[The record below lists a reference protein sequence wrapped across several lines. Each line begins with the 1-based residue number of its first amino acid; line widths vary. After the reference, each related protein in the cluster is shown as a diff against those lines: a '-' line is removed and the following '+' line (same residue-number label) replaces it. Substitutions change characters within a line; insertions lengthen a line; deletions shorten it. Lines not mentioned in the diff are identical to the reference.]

1 MDKKTTSKKKPAKK
15 TTTRKKTTTARK
27 PRTTTARTSTKKTTK
42 AKVEKVVVEAE
53 VKVAKRKT
61 TKVEAKKKTEA
72 KTATRSRKKSSS
84 RNSTRSNKNTKAV
97 EPQKEIQQAAPKKV
111 EAVKEKVNHKPN
123 HHQHTNSN
131 NNSNANNKV
140 NTTSSK
146 NNSQNF
152 SSNQKSSNNDSTV
165 TINQNVAIL
174 IDGNNIEK
182 SIHSLFNRKSAML
195 DFDNIIPKLLRKRGL
210 NRLIYFREGLH
221 ISSKLAERLHKN
233 YFGTVVP
240 CHKSADIPLSI
251 TATQLAEKVDTI
263 IILSGDSDYVDLVR
277 HLRSRGVRV
286 EIAAIKQTT
295 AKILIDEADFF
306 TEITKTDCYVR

>member
-1 MDKKTTSKKKPAKK
+1 MDKKTPSKKKPAKK
-15 TTTRKKTTTARK
+15 NTTRKQTTAKKSKTTSSRSRRSSK
-27 PRTTTARTSTKKTTK
+27 PK
-42 AKVEKVVVEAE
+42 AEKVADTAE
-53 VKVAKRKT
+53 VKVKKVATKKAETRKKPT
-61 TKVEAKKKTEA
+61 TK
-72 KTATRSRKKSSS
+72 TASRSRKRTNASSTRSRTKDTSENQK
-84 RNSTRSNKNTKAV
+84 NVVQNKT
-97 EPQKEIQQAAPKKV
+97 PKKV
-111 EAVKEKVNHKPN
+111 EVVNEKTNGIHNVKSSSHNK
-123 HHQHTNSN
+123 TNTSTT
-131 NNSNANNKV
+131 
-140 NTTSSK
+140 TTS
-146 NNSQNF
+146 
-152 SSNQKSSNNDSTV
+152 KSSNNDFTV

-182 SIHSLFNRKSAML
+182 SIHSLLNTNNAML
-195 DFDNIIPKLLRKRGL
+195 DFDNIIPKLLRNRGL

-221 ISSKLAERLHKN
+221 ISSKLADRLHKK

>member
-1 MDKKTTSKKKPAKK
+1 MNKK
-15 TTTRKKTTTARK
+15 TTTKNKNSRRKSTGKKTTATNARK
-27 PRTTTARTSTKKTTK
+27 STSRNSRSKTTKKETAAKNKTTVAKTTTRRPRKTVTKKTVKTGQRRTRTSEANDDQTK
-42 AKVEKVVVEAE
+42 IKLVVKKPSGRKRVTKKEA
-53 VKVAKRKT
+53 VV
-61 TKVEAKKKTEA
+61 TETS
-72 KTATRSRKKSSS
+72 TANKS
-84 RNSTRSNKNTKAV
+84 NNKNTSTSGIAV
-97 EPQKEIQQAAPKKV
+97 NGVQKVTPPE
-111 EAVKEKVNHKPN
+111 NL
-123 HHQHTNSN
+123 
-131 NNSNANNKV
+131 
-140 NTTSSK
+140 
-146 NNSQNF
+146 
-152 SSNQKSSNNDSTV
+152 V

-182 SIHSLFNRKSAML
+182 SIHSLLNRRSAML
-195 DFDNIIPKLLRKRGL
+195 DFDNIIPKLLQKRGL

-221 ISSKLAERLHKN
+221 ISSKLADRLHKK

-251 TATQLAEKVDTI
+251 TATQLADKVDTI

-306 TEITKTDCYVR
+306 TEITKEDCYIL